1 MRYTTIIDI
10 SEEGMIYKN
19 VNCRLVYLHLVL
31 KSGYHDDDRD
41 QIAISIR
48 TLAARV
54 GISVGATR
62 HALEQ
67 LQKAQLL
74 ARHGDKWQV
83 KKWTIV
89 TPPTPRK
96 QPKDPAASKAAGD
109 RYEEEIRKN
118 QERIVKAVRSMTREE
133 LVSWLEE
140 LESGKSLRHH
150 GAQLNANQKNIEWLK
165 LVIQKI

>member
-41 QIAISIR
+41 MISISIR

-74 ARHGDKWQV
+74 ARNGDKWQV

-96 QPKDPAASKAAGD
+96 QPKNQAVASDIGE

-133 LVSWLEE
+133 LVQWLNE
-140 LESGKSLRHH
+140 LESGKERRHH
-150 GAQLNANQKNIEWLK
+150 GAQLHANQNNIAWLK
-165 LVIQKI
+165 SVIQKI